1 MSNSSEFRV
10 KAGMFLYRFAW
21 SVELLAAAV
30 GLSLA
35 WLFLFIQ
42 VDIQKQDGN
51 LSPNDWMLA
60 FVAAIPFVMVAV
72 IELTKIPLAFA
83 CYLSTSRMAKYLFG
97 ITLFLISI
105 ITFET
110 FTNGFGQYIQVQ
122 LKAIKKVQHSMTT
135 IGNEIENLK
144 REKDNLSGLSRQAIN
159 DASTDRIIKLN
170 KSQREGI
177 QNIDEELRREQ
188 DRLGGPKLNLL
199 QEELIQLRIDDEK
212 LENNFRYK
220 RGEIENNYDGQ
231 LKEASSTI
239 KESKYNINSKMSN
252 IDQTIKDIRKKI
264 DKKENEIR
272 VEEGKSIAGSDAE
285 KRIINKF
292 LDRRKKV
299 EELSKDKKSSIKQRV
314 VDLEEQVKNL
324 KLEKGGKFFGDFDG
338 TLGEEIE
345 KKKAEIDELS
355 KKLMNSNSEALIKG
369 IDADEVKAISSIQNE
384 KKTEKRNVIAR
395 LQDEIQQLKDN
406 EEKYGR
412 EAKNLVEAGKINVLT
427 EQNRAKAARQ
437 SIIERLQDAIRQLKE
452 DEEKYSNSKKILERS
467 LSGISLRAQR
477 KNYLM
482 EKNTEVG
489 TLEGNYNGERLK
501 LSQLIKQKETEIK
514 QILTNQEAEL
524 IPRERAL
531 KLKKEDLEANT
542 NRQKAVVNSIKE
554 KRFAE
559 FELRDANLHKVNS
572 RLIELKNIYTDHE
585 EKLVEEAE
593 KNPIGQW
600 SILLFGNAQPE
611 NIRLVTLV
619 WFGSI
624 AAITAWTGTVLAF
637 GSLVLR
643 FGHTERHKRDPSKMG
658 RTFHRLFVDARKYL
672 RKPRI
677 KEIRTEVEKLVEV
690 IKEVP
695 VDKVVIQEVPREVIR
710 KEVIHVPI
718 ATDDLT
724 ILKINNMTTQQ
735 TKSRSAGVSE
745 IKSEIDDTKNLKD

>member
-1 MSNSSEFRV
+1 M
-10 KAGMFLYRFAW
+10 
-21 SVELLAAAV
+21 
-30 GLSLA
+30 
-35 WLFLFIQ
+35 
-42 VDIQKQDGN
+42 
-51 LSPNDWMLA
+51 
-60 FVAAIPFVMVAV
+60 
-72 IELTKIPLAFA
+72 
-83 CYLSTSRMAKYLFG
+83 
-97 ITLFLISI
+97 
-105 ITFET
+105 
-110 FTNGFGQYIQVQ
+110 
-122 LKAIKKVQHSMTT
+122 
-135 IGNEIENLK
+135 
-144 REKDNLSGLSRQAIN
+144 
-159 DASTDRIIKLN
+159 
-170 KSQREGI
+170 
-177 QNIDEELRREQ
+177 
-188 DRLGGPKLNLL
+188 
-199 QEELIQLRIDDEK
+199 
-212 LENNFRYK
+212 
-220 RGEIENNYDGQ
+220 
-231 LKEASSTI
+231 
-239 KESKYNINSKMSN
+239 
-252 IDQTIKDIRKKI
+252 
-264 DKKENEIR
+264 
-272 VEEGKSIAGSDAE
+272 
-285 KRIINKF
+285 
-292 LDRRKKV
+292 
-299 EELSKDKKSSIKQRV
+299 
-314 VDLEEQVKNL
+314 
-324 KLEKGGKFFGDFDG
+324 
-338 TLGEEIE
+338 
-345 KKKAEIDELS
+345 
-355 KKLMNSNSEALIKG
+355 
-369 IDADEVKAISSIQNE
+369 
-384 KKTEKRNVIAR
+384 
-395 LQDEIQQLKDN
+395 
-406 EEKYGR
+406 
-412 EAKNLVEAGKINVLT
+412 VEAGKINVLT